1 MVNDR
6 YLGDIYQNRFSG
18 TDALKKDLI
27 WRELARYLQRFVPVD
42 APVLDIACGQGEFI
56 RNISALEKWACDMTT
71 SSRLSSDIH
80 FIQANGLHLR
90 DLLPSDYFGCVFL
103 SNYLEHLA
111 SSEAVIE
118 QLKVAHSLLKPNGTL
133 VVLQPNIR
141 LVGQAYWDFI
151 DHKTPL
157 TEKSLEEAALL
168 AGFATE
174 KMITRF
180 IPYTTKSRTPQ
191 RPSFV
196 RLYLRI
202 KPIWRFMG
210 KQTLYIGRKSER
222 DIDYAALR

>member
-1 MVNDR
+1 
-6 YLGDIYQNRFSG
+6 
-18 TDALKKDLI
+18 
-27 WRELARYLQRFVPVD
+27 
-42 APVLDIACGQGEFI
+42 
-56 RNISALEKWACDMTT
+56 
-71 SSRLSSDIH
+71 
-80 FIQANGLHLR
+80 
-90 DLLPSDYFGCVFL
+90 
-103 SNYLEHLA
+103 
-111 SSEAVIE
+111 
-118 QLKVAHSLLKPNGTL
+118 LLKPNGTL